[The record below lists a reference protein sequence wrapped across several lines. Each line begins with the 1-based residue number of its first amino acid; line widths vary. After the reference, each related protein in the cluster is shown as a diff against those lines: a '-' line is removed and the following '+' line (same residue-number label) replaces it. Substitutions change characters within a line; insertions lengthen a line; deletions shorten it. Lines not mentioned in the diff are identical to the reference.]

1 MFNFKTSLKTLGAA
15 AVLSLGAFVAMP
27 AAPANAQTATSLND
41 IADRVRRDS
50 STLTAENQA
59 RLRRFQSARDQQAA
73 IMAEARREL
82 NAAEQRGRSLSSQ
95 FDANANRLDE
105 LGARL
110 EEEAGDFGELLGQ
123 FRQAAGETT
132 PVIAGSIANF
142 QYPGRVEKLAEIAQ
156 ANSLPSRADLDSLP
170 KAILTEMIAQ
180 SEVTTFTTTV
190 ANGAACLLY
199 TSPSPRDQRG
209 SRMPSSA

>member
-142 QYPGRVEKLAEIAQ
+142 QL
-156 ANSLPSRADLDSLP
+156 SL
-170 KAILTEMIAQ
+170 IHI
-180 SEVTTFTTTV
+180 
-190 ANGAACLLY
+190 
-199 TSPSPRDQRG
+199 
-209 SRMPSSA
+209 